1 MAMELL
7 PDPSGQLGIFWTSI
21 AIPARAQSRLGW
33 TGQDIPA
40 DAEGMIIY
48 LDNNATTRLAPEA
61 LDAMLPYL
69 RESYGNAG
77 SGHVLGH
84 LSEGAVVQAR
94 DQVAALLGCSPTEV
108 IFNSGGTEGI
118 NHAFR
123 GVFEAFP
130 KQRHFIISAVEH
142 PAVLSVCEWLK
153 LNGAEITVLGVDREG
168 RLDLAALEASIRP
181 DTALVSLMAANNES
195 GVLFPMDQVAQVVK
209 GKGALLHVD
218 ATQAI
223 GKAALDLKRL
233 PIDLLNFSCHKFH
246 GPKGAGALFIRRG
259 LRLKPFMLGGHQERG
274 RRGGTENV
282 PGIVGL
288 GKACE
293 LAMGHLPH
301 VAAIGKLRDQLESAI
316 QSGIPS
322 VHING
327 AGAPRLPNTSFLSFQ
342 GLEGEALLQ
351 KLNECGVCVST
362 GSACTTGQKEQS
374 HVLRAMGVPKEFAM
388 GTIRISLSR
397 YTTREEI
404 QLVSDMLPRIVED
417 LRGSNPFARP

>member
-1 MAMELL
+1 
-7 PDPSGQLGIFWTSI
+7 
-21 AIPARAQSRLGW
+21 
-33 TGQDIPA
+33 
-40 DAEGMIIY
+40 MIIY

-61 LDAMLPYL
+61 LDAMLPFL

-94 DQVAALLGCSPTEV
+94 DQVAAMLGCTPAE
-108 IFNSGGTEGI
+108 ILFNSGGTEGI

-130 KQRHFIISAVEH
+130 KKRHFIISAVEH
-142 PAVLSVCEWLK
+142 PAVLAVCEWLK
-153 LNGAEITVLGVDREG
+153 VKGAGITMLGVDGEG
-168 RLDLAALEASIRP
+168 RLDLAELEASIRP

-195 GVLFPMDQVAQVVK
+195 GVLFPLEEVAKIVK

-223 GKAALDLKRL
+223 GKEAMDLGHL
-233 PIDLLNFSCHKFH
+233 PIDLLNFSGHKFH
-246 GPKGAGALFIRRG
+246 GPKGTGALFIRRG

-282 PGIVGL
+282 PGLVGL

-293 LAMGHLPH
+293 LAMGHLPQ
-301 VAAIGKLRDQLESAI
+301 VAAISGLRDQFESAM
-316 QSGIPS
+316 QSGIPG
-322 VHING
+322 VRING
-327 AGAPRLPNTSFLSFQ
+327 GGSPRLLNTSFLSFK
-342 GLEGEALLQ
+342 GIEGEALLL
-351 KLNECGVCVST
+351 KLSERGICVST
-362 GSACTTGQKEQS
+362 GSACTTGQKEPS

-397 YTTREEI
+397 YTTADEI
-404 QLVSDMLPRIVED
+404 AQLSQMLPGLVAE
-417 LRGSNPFARP
+417 LRSQSVFAGR

>member
-1 MAMELL
+1 
-7 PDPSGQLGIFWTSI
+7 
-21 AIPARAQSRLGW
+21 
-33 TGQDIPA
+33 
-40 DAEGMIIY
+40 MIIY

-94 DQVAALLGCSPTEV
+94 DQVAAMLGCSPAE
-108 IFNSGGTEGI
+108 ILFNSGGTEGI

-130 KQRHFIISAVEH
+130 NKRHFIISAVEH
-142 PAVLSVCEWLK
+142 PAVLAVCEWLK
-153 LNGAEITVLGVDREG
+153 LNGAEITMLGVDSEG

-181 DTALVSLMAANNES
+181 DTGLVSLMAANNES
-195 GVLFPMDQVAQVVK
+195 GVLFPMGKVAQIVK
-209 GKGALLHVD
+209 GKGALLHMD

-223 GKAALDLKRL
+223 GKETLDLAQL
-233 PIDLLNFSCHKFH
+233 PIDLLNFSGHKFH
-246 GPKGAGALFIRRG
+246 GPKGTGALFIRRG
-259 LRLKPFMLGGHQERG
+259 LRLKPYMLGGHQERG

-288 GKACE
+288 GKASE
-293 LAMGHLPH
+293 LATGHLPK
-301 VAAIGKLRDQLESAI
+301 VAAICELRDQFESAV
-316 QSGIPS
+316 QSCFSG
-322 VHING
+322 VRING
-327 AGAPRLPNTSFLSFQ
+327 AGAPRLPNTSFISFK
-342 GLEGEALLQ
+342 GLEGEALLL
-351 KLNECGVCVST
+351 KLSEAGICVST

-388 GTIRISLSR
+388 GTIRVSLSR
-397 YTTREEI
+397 YSTRDEI
-404 QLVSDMLPRIVED
+404 QTVLEMLPGIVED
-417 LRGSNPFARP
+417 LRGSSLFAKA